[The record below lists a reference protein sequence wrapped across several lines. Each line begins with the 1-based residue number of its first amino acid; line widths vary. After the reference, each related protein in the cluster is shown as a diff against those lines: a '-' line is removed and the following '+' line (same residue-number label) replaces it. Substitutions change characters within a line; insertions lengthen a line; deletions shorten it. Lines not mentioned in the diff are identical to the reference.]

1 MITNHET
8 IANQT
13 EIVTPSNT
21 KFKRTVL
28 HTPAIIETIVDT
40 PEVPVV
46 SAPVVR
52 HAAPPVEYVSRVP
65 VGRVESTVTRGVPIG
80 FSGVGVRPREEVR
93 RGAVVRGGEW
103 EREIG
108 VKVNEDLSGFRPSV
122 GVRHEEGKRA
132 GGCGGILGYCWGNR
146 CPFWVFILVPVLL
159 VLAVLGVSSFVK
171 KHRVF
176 YGYDTSTMGRMGEI
190 GVERTGG
197 AEVVAPIVSTDQA
210 GTGTGVGIDHNGNT
224 GINTGIN
231 TGLNTNL
238 NPAVDPNLDPNINS
252 LTPNLNLHPTTTTDL
267 HSSTTTATRS
277 LTGNDIYSQV
287 LARQQHPLPSTST
300 ST

>member
-1 MITNHET
+1 M
-8 IANQT
+8 
-13 EIVTPSNT
+13 VTPSNT

-40 PEVPVV
+40 PEIPVV

-52 HAAPPVEYVSRVP
+52 HAPPVEYVSRVP

-93 RGAVVRGGEW
+93 RGTVVRGGEW
-103 EREIG
+103 DREIG

-176 YGYDTSTMGRMGEI
+176 YGYDTSTMGRMGEMGA
-190 GVERTGG
+190 GVGREGG
-197 AEVVAPIVSTDQA
+197 GEVVQPIVSTDQA
-210 GTGTGVGIDHNGNT
+210 GTGVGVGGEGERIDHNVNT
-224 GINTGIN
+224 GINTN
-231 TGLNTNL
+231 LNTNL
-238 NPAVDPNLDPNINS
+238 NPAVDPNLDPNINP
-252 LTPNLNLHPTTTTDL
+252 LIPNLNLHPPSATTATTTT
-267 HSSTTTATRS
+267 TRS

-287 LARQQHPLPSTST
+287 LARQQNSLPSTST